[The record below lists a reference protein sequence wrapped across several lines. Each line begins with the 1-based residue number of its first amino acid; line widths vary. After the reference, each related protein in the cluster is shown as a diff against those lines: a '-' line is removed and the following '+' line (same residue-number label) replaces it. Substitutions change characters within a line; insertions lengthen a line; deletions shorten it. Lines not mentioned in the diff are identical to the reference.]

1 MCGDDYYPVEINY
14 GESLADSLDEDSNH
28 ALLLI
33 HSHTFFQKGSINPN
47 CILLYTWSSIGV
59 FCNPIL
65 LENIHRSDRMKNI
78 HFNDG
83 VVKVIQKGTLPEYG
97 LVWFNRD
104 GINHIISMVNDTRKL
119 SITYDSSAGEKFI
132 LHKDSKQL
140 IFNWRPL
147 GLYFRNARACEIL
160 MVGMTNE
167 NWEF

>member
-1 MCGDDYYPVEINY
+1 
-14 GESLADSLDEDSNH
+14 
-28 ALLLI
+28 
-33 HSHTFFQKGSINPN
+33 
-47 CILLYTWSSIGV
+47 
-59 FCNPIL
+59 
-65 LENIHRSDRMKNI
+65 MKNI

-147 GLYFRNARACEIL
+147 GLYFRNARACEII

-167 NWEF
+167 N